1 MAHWSARAM
10 LLLASFLLLCAWASH
25 AQLLPGEPACRGWYQ
40 ECGIQRHPRCCG
52 RLQCWHGR
60 CIFRKEDRQGYHYN
74 VNTVFPPRSYYMRYR
89 PIYPVNF
96 RP

>member
-1 MAHWSARAM
+1 MAHSSARAM

-60 CIFRKEDRQGYHYN
+60 CIFRKDGPPGLPLTTSTRS
-74 VNTVFPPRSYYMRYR
+74 FPPTKLLHALHGPS
-89 PIYPVNF
+89 YPV
-96 RP
+96 